1 MNIDKNTIEYLAD
14 KIINDY
20 RVKGK
25 IDWQIFSVDPI
36 ILAKMYGYK
45 VNF

>member
-1 MNIDKNTIEYLAD
+1 MALCCGDMLMVTIEYLAD

-25 IDWQIFSVDPI
+25 IDCYFIKRI
-36 ILAKMYGYK
+36 GGK
-45 VNF
+45 VNE